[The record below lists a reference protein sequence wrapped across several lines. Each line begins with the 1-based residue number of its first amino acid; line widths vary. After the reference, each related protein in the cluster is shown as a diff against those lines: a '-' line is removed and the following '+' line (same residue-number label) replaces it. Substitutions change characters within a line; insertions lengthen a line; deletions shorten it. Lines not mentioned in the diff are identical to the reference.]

1 MKRDKKQL
9 MQAIEAIKAKLA
21 VMEEQLNKPDEYKHF
36 PSKGEDY
43 YFYTS
48 IGAVD
53 CNTAASDD
61 LKVNVFKTAKEADKA
76 YNKAVAIE
84 KVKRRLLELQGDWKP
99 DWLDAGDEKLGVQYD
114 HNKSIFIPVFCWF
127 ATQTDSLIPFM
138 ENEETALTIINE
150 FHEELKLIFDI
161 Q

>member
-1 MKRDKKQL
+1 MKTDKKQL

-21 VMEEQLNKPDEYKHF
+21 AMEEQLNKPDEYKHF

-76 YNKAVAIE
+76 YNKAVAVE
-84 KVKRRLLELQGDWKP
+84 KIKRRLLELQGDWKP
-99 DWLDAGDEKLGVQYD
+99 DFNDDSSKYTICYNYIVNSFTDEEWQRFKHYCV
-114 HNKSIFIPVFCWF
+114 
-127 ATQTDSLIPFM
+127 LIPYM
-138 ENEETALTIINE
+138 ENKEIALTIINE
-150 FHEELKLIFDI
+150 FHEELKLIFEI
-161 Q
+161 K